1 MASVMGCE
9 GDVVIF
15 RFQKLMV
22 EVFLAMR
29 VHVVEMDQ
37 VFLELPYCQ
46 KIKNLIIHI
55 LKYW

>member
-1 MASVMGCE
+1 MGCE